1 MKELEILLEKF
12 WIIKDEDKD
21 LYYSVKDAAPA
32 FKEFLEEKL
41 GYKLIINPYM
51 IKLEKLPG
59 KAEAWMGIQEFDEQL
74 DYAFFCLLLMFL
86 EDQGSGEQFVLS
98 EIIEYIQATFPGE
111 EKVDWTLFRQRKA
124 MVKVLKFAAE
134 IGIIKINDGD
144 DTGFMNSVETEVL
157 YESTGL
163 SRYFMRNF
171 TGNVLNY
178 VSPEDIENGE
188 WLDLDRDR
196 GRIRRNRVYRRLVM
210 SPAVYAESADDP
222 DYLYIKNFR
231 SMLQRD
237 LEAMLESQLH
247 IHKNGAFVVLNSDK
261 NFKHVFP
268 DNKTVSD
275 IVLQVNSQIKK
286 MLDSGLLEKPEND
299 IITVSLLKFERIIED
314 CREQFSHGW
323 SKEYREMTSTR
334 LYEEVIAYM
343 KSFSMLEVNGQD
355 REVRIMPLVGKI
367 NGSYPPEFAANE

>member
-32 FKEFLEEKL
+32 FKDFFEEKL

-86 EDQGSGEQFVLS
+86 EDRGSGEQFVLS
-98 EIIEYIQATFPGE
+98 EIIEYIQATFPGD

-178 VSPEDIENGE
+178 VSLEDIENGE

-247 IHKNGAFVVLNSDK
+247 IHKNGALVVLNADK

-323 SKEYREMTSTR
+323 SKEYREMASTR

-343 KSFSMLEVNGQD
+343 KSFSMLEVNGED